1 MRSINNI
8 TETIEAV
15 EFMTDEGFRKV
26 LFIAYYFPPMGL
38 SGVQRTVKFAK
49 FLPKY
54 GWRPTVLT
62 IEPSGYYAFDET
74 LLREVED
81 AGVRIVRTRS
91 YDVNRLFKRRGIV
104 KMPSEGVRKVLQ
116 FFGDLFLI
124 PDTKIG
130 WKSTALRA
138 AMQLFNRERFD
149 LIFATAPPQTDF
161 LVGTS
166 LKKRTGIPL
175 VVDYRDAWLDYPFK
189 YFPTPMHRLFHKH
202 LEKKVLRAAD
212 GVIVTH
218 RRVKESILRRHRFV
232 GYNEVTIISQGFDP
246 DDFPSSASERHA
258 RPLRMKIA
266 HAGTFYADRNPSVF
280 LRALARVLQA
290 NPKMRGRIEVNFIG
304 NIREEDRQMV
314 KKLDLQ
320 SVVNF
325 LGYLPHKECVKAL
338 AESEVLWFV
347 IDNDYQTPG
356 KLYEYF
362 GARKPIIA
370 SVVDGYT
377 KQLINESRAAI
388 SVPLKNVAA
397 HEAALLEQF
406 KRFEQ
411 KKLQHVSE
419 IFASKFNRLTLTSE
433 LAKQFESLMDYDR
446 AGFTKLKRQTA

>member
-1 MRSINNI
+1 MRSIDNI
-8 TETIEAV
+8 TETIETV

-26 LFIAYYFPPMGL
+26 LIVAYYFPPMGL

-54 GWRPTVLT
+54 GWKPTVLT
-62 IEPSGYYAFDET
+62 IEPAGYYAFDET
-74 LLREVED
+74 LLKEMED

-91 YDVNRLFKRRGIV
+91 YDVNRLFKRRGVV
-104 KMPSEGVRKVLQ
+104 KMPSERVRKILQ
-116 FFGDLFLI
+116 FFGDFLLI

-130 WKSTALRA
+130 WKSKAIKA
-138 AMQLFNRERFD
+138 GMQLLSQERFD

-161 LVGTS
+161 LVGAA
-166 LKKRTGIPL
+166 LKKKSGIPL

-189 YFPTPMHRLFHKH
+189 YFPTPAHRLLHRH
-202 LEKKVLRAAD
+202 LEKKVLKAAD
-212 GVIVTH
+212 RVIVTH

-232 GYNEVTIISQGFDP
+232 GYNEVIIISQGYDT
-246 DDFPSSASERHA
+246 DDYPSPADEHRA

-280 LRALARVLQA
+280 LRALAHVLQA
-290 NPKMRGRIEVNFIG
+290 NPKMRGRVEVDFIG
-304 NIREEDRQMV
+304 NIREEDRQTV
-314 KKLDLQ
+314 KRLDLQ
-320 SVVNF
+320 PVVNF
-325 LGYLPHKECVKAL
+325 VGYLPHKECVKVL

-370 SVVDGYT
+370 SVVEGYT
-377 KQLINESRAAI
+377 KQLIDESKAAI

-406 KRFEQ
+406 KRYEQ

-419 IFASKFNRLTLTSE
+419 AFALRFNRLTLTSE